1 VLDYATVDATA
12 EQAQEA
18 ARAALPVQL
27 TEKQLAAL
35 DVMAGPQTHTCGVG
49 GSRSGKTFLFTRSMI
64 MRGLRAAHSRHLFV
78 RHHANA
84 LRASVWLDTF
94 PKVMRLCFP
103 GVKCIPHRMD
113 GFEELPNG
121 SQLWFGGLDE
131 GDRTEKILGQEYA
144 TIYAGECS
152 QIPYGSIVVLRTRL
166 AQPDTGLTL
175 RGFYD
180 LNPTSKKHW
189 TNLEFG
195 EKLDPI
201 ALKPLPNPEDFERFF
216 IQPKDNARNL
226 DPKYLKGL
234 ENLPE
239 MYKIRFW
246 RGEYSVDI
254 EGALWT
260 SDVIELNRIEPIDPL
275 ANPGALAQFQR
286 IEIGVDPSGAMSKF
300 DMKSD
305 AIGIVV
311 MGRTHGVRGKR
322 NAVVLE
328 DGTLRG
334 SPEEWGK
341 RVAALYKKWKADRVV
356 AEINFGGAMVVST
369 IKLVEPAI
377 KVEVVTASR
386 GKVQRAEPISALQD
400 QNMVKYAG
408 YFPELESELCN
419 FSKFGYQGD
428 RSPDRADAK
437 IWVASSLMVEE
448 TSTYT
453 LMHVS

>member
-1 VLDYATVDATA
+1 MLDYATIDAPPEA
-12 EQAQEA
+12 AQEV
-18 ARAALPVQL
+18 ARQQVAEL
-27 TEKQLAAL
+27 TERQIQAL
-35 DVMAGPQTHTCGVG
+35 DVMTGPQMHTCLVG

-64 MRGLRAAHSRHLFV
+64 MRGMRADESRHLFV

-84 LRASVWLDTF
+84 LRSSVWLDTF

-103 GVKCIPHRMD
+103 DFKCKSHRMD
-113 GFEELPNG
+113 GFEELPNK

-152 QIPYGSIVVLRTRL
+152 QIPYSSIVVLRTRL
-166 AQPDTGLTL
+166 AQPGTGLTL

-201 ALKPLPNPEDFERFF
+201 SLKPLPNPEDYERFF
-216 IQPKDNARNL
+216 IQPRDNARNL
-226 DPKYLKGL
+226 DPRYLRSL

-254 EGALWT
+254 DGALWT
-260 SDVIELNRIEPIDPL
+260 SDVIELNRDEPIDPHDTT
-275 ANPGALAQFQR
+275 AMAQFQR
-286 IEIGVDPSGAMSKF
+286 IEVGVDPSGAMSKF
-300 DMKSD
+300 DIKSD
-305 AIGIVV
+305 NIGVV
-311 MGRTHGVRGKR
+311 VAGRTHGPRGKR
-322 NAVVLE
+322 KCVILE
-328 DGTLRG
+328 DATIRG
-334 SPEEWGK
+334 SPEEWGR
-341 RVAALYKKWKADRVV
+341 RVAAMYKKWRANSVV

-369 IKLVEPAI
+369 IKMVDPAI

-386 GKVQRAEPISALQD
+386 GKVQRAEPISALQEL
-400 QNMVKYAG
+400 NMVKYAG
-408 YFPELESELCN
+408 HFPELEGELCH

-428 RSPDRADAK
+428 RSPDRGDAY
-437 IWVASSLMVEE
+437 IWVASSLMIEE

-453 LMHVS
+453 LAHVS

>member
-1 VLDYATVDATA
+1 VLDSSTQEKPA
-12 EQAQEA
+12 EKLLDV
-18 ARAALPVQL
+18 ARL
-27 TEKQLAAL
+27 TRRQIEAL
-35 DVMAGPQTHTCGVG
+35 DVMAGSQVHTCLVG

-84 LRASVWLDTF
+84 LRSSVWLDTF

-103 GVKCIPHRMD
+103 GIKCIPHRMD

-152 QIPYGSIVVLRTRL
+152 QVPYGSVVVLRTRL
-166 AQPDTGLTL
+166 AQPGTGLKL

-201 ALKPLPNPEDFERFF
+201 SLKPLPNPEDYERFF
-216 IQPKDNARNL
+216 IQPTDNAENL
-226 DPKYLKGL
+226 DPSYVKSLA
-234 ENLPE
+234 NLPE
-239 MYKIRFW
+239 MYKIRFY

-260 SDVIELNRIEPIDPL
+260 SDVIELNRDEAIDPRD
-275 ANPGALAQFQR
+275 NSALGRFQR

-300 DMKSD
+300 DIKSD
-305 AIGIVV
+305 EIGVVV
-311 MGRTHGVRGKR
+311 MGRTHGAKGKR
-322 NAVVLE
+322 KAVLLE

-334 SPEEWGK
+334 GPDEWGK
-341 RVAALYKKWKADRVV
+341 RVAALYKKWRADSVV
-356 AEINFGGAMVVST
+356 AEINYGGAMVVST
-369 IKLVEPAI
+369 IKIVDPAI
-377 KVEVVTASR
+377 KVAVVTASR
-386 GKVQRAEPISALQD
+386 GKVQRAEPISALTED
-400 QNMVKYAG
+400 NKMAFAG
-408 YFPELESELCN
+408 SFPELESQLCN

-428 RSPDRADAK
+428 RSPDRADAF

-453 LMHVS
+453 LAHVS

>member
-1 VLDYATVDATA
+1 VLDAATIDAPRD
-12 EQAQEA
+12 EA
-18 ARAALPVQL
+18 PPAPEVQDL
-27 TEKQLAAL
+27 TQKQLEATE
-35 DVMAGPQTHTCGVG
+35 VMAGPQTHTCGVG

-64 MRGLRAAHSRHLFV
+64 MRGLRSPHSRHLFV

-84 LRASVWLDTF
+84 LRSSVWLDTF
-94 PKVMRLCFP
+94 PKVMRKCFP
-103 GVKCIPHRMD
+103 GVKAKSHRMD

-166 AQPDTGLTL
+166 AQPDTNLRL

-201 ALKPLPNPEDFERFF
+201 SLKPLPNPEEFARFF
-216 IQPKDNARNL
+216 LQPWDNAANL
-226 DPKYLKGL
+226 DASYLKNL

-239 MYKIRFW
+239 SYKIRFW
-246 RGEYSVDI
+246 RGEYSVEID
-254 EGALWT
+254 GALWT
-260 SDVIELNRIEPIDPL
+260 SDVIELNRDEPIDPRDN
-275 ANPGALAQFQR
+275 AALAQFAR
-286 IEIGVDPSGAMSKF
+286 VEIGVDPSGAMSKF
-300 DMKSD
+300 DIKSD
-305 AIGIVV
+305 EIGVV
-311 MGRTHGVRGKR
+311 VVGRTHGVRGKR
-322 NAVVLE
+322 KAVVLE
-328 DGTLRG
+328 DATVRG
-334 SPEEWGK
+334 GPDEWGR
-341 RVAALYKKWKADRVV
+341 RVAAMYKKWRADAVV
-356 AEINFGGAMVVST
+356 AEINYGGAMVVST
-369 IKLVEPAI
+369 IKMVEPAI
-377 KVEVVTASR
+377 KVNVVTASR
-386 GKVQRAEPISALQD
+386 GKVQRAEPISALQEQD
-400 QNMVKYAG
+400 MVKYAG
-408 YFPELESELCN
+408 HFPELESQLCH

-428 RSPDRADAK
+428 RSPDRADAF

-453 LMHVS
+453 LAHVS

>member
-1 VLDYATVDATA
+1 VLDLTRDIPA
-12 EQAQEA
+12 EQLSDVV
-18 ARAALPVQL
+18 RL
-27 TEKQLAAL
+27 TRKQLEAL
-35 DVMAGPQTHTCGVG
+35 TVMAGPQMHTCGVG

-64 MRGLRAAHSRHLFV
+64 MRGLRADHSRHLFV

-103 GVKCIPHRMD
+103 GVRTVPHRMD

-152 QIPYGSIVVLRTRL
+152 QIPYSSVVVLRTRL
-166 AQPDTGLTL
+166 AQPGTGLTL

-201 ALKPLPNPEDFERFF
+201 SLKPLSNPEDFARFF
-216 IQPKDNARNL
+216 IQPRDNAENL
-226 DPKYLKGL
+226 DPRYLQSL

-254 EGALWT
+254 DGALWT
-260 SDVIELNRIEPIDPL
+260 TDVIELNRSEVVDSSSN
-275 ANPGALAQFQR
+275 AALGQFQR

-300 DMKSD
+300 DIKSD
-305 AIGIVV
+305 EIGIVV
-311 MGRTHGVRGKR
+311 VGRTHGVRGKR
-322 NAVVLE
+322 RAVVLE
-328 DGTLRG
+328 DGTIRG
-334 SPEEWGK
+334 GPDEWG
-341 RVAALYKKWKADRVV
+341 RRIAALYKKWRADSVI
-356 AEINFGGAMVVST
+356 AEINFGGAMVTST
-369 IKLVEPAI
+369 IKVVNPAI
-377 KVEVVTASR
+377 KVAVVTASR
-386 GKVQRAEPISALQD
+386 GKVQRAEPISALTED
-400 QNMVKYAG
+400 GKMAFAG
-408 YFPELESELCN
+408 HFPELESQLCH

-428 RSPDRADAK
+428 RSPDRADAFM
-437 IWVASSLMVEE
+437 WAASSLMVEE

-453 LMHVS
+453 LAHVS